1 MCTSGVFCLLHH
13 HLSIPHCLGGD
24 GREDLLEVL
33 LHGDHWRCH
42 YRGDVTR
49 WEAFSLF
56 PCKGLGVLQ
65 RCFPGK
71 WMNVLQAVP
80 GILFIAEKSMF
91 WGVSETE
98 SSRAGTGVKICLKGI
113 SPKAVVYCFSSCN
126 QCLEMVCM
134 AQGAQQLPV
143 GIPQLLSGSLGFG
156 KGGSK
161 RWDEHSRHIPV
172 VLCNIWRFR

>member
-13 HLSIPHCLGGD
+13 HLSVPHCLGGD

-42 YRGDVTR
+42 YRGDVTC
-49 WEAFSLF
+49 WEAFSLL

-98 SSRAGTGVKICLKGI
+98 SSRAGTGVKMCLKGI
-113 SPKAVVYCFSSCN
+113 SPKAVVYEYTDVLITQFLLQIRMSQVAAISAWRWSVWHKEHNSFLWEHHSC
-126 QCLEMVCM
+126 
-134 AQGAQQLPV
+134 
-143 GIPQLLSGSLGFG
+143 
-156 KGGSK
+156 
-161 RWDEHSRHIPV
+161 
-172 VLCNIWRFR
+172 